1 MLLSQLLRRISWL
14 SLVPGAV
21 AYVIAMVG
29 AQVHS
34 ASPIVEWS
42 IKWWWFALIVGAM
55 IFFLLRST
63 AALLNKI
70 GGM

>member
-14 SLVPGAV
+14 ALVPGAV
-21 AYVIAMVG
+21 TYVITMVG

-34 ASPIVEWS
+34 TNLIVEWS
-42 IKWWWFALIVGAM
+42 TKWWWFVLIVGTL
-55 IFFLLRST
+55 IFFLLRSV

-70 GGM
+70 GGI